1 MALDFLTIQAM
12 LAECERVFSA
22 AGKMVVAERNRLE
35 VEAIV
40 MCQVLRL
47 WYLAGVIKDSNTG
60 LELLLISEGG
70 GDNENSDDERNAGD
84 AEQQNGAEQMVTSA
98 AKNTGS

>member
-1 MALDFLTIQAM
+1 MALDFLTIQTM
-12 LAECERVFSA
+12 LAECERIFSA

-35 VEAIV
+35 VEAIA

-60 LELLLISEGG
+60 LEPLYVSEGG
-70 GDNENSDDERNAGD
+70 GDNENSDDERNVGGT
-84 AEQQNGAEQMVTSA
+84 EQQSGAEQVVTSA
-98 AKNTGS
+98 ARNTGS